1 MMKNTINKITTNFMM
16 KIIITKVTKTS
27 KMDSKKCI
35 TSSFKTRM
43 DLYQTVT
50 TNNTRIKCSIL
61 KTSIS
66 SLNFKCRI
74 LTNSLLKDNLTN
86 NITKL
91 TTQIRMIIIFPKPS
105 THVITSSFTLLR
117 THKTSRW

>member
-16 KIIITKVTKTS
+16 KITITKVTKTS
-27 KMDSKKCI
+27 KMDSKKCT

-105 THVITSSFTLLR
+105 TLVITSSFTLLR
-117 THKTSRW
+117 THKTFRW

>member
-1 MMKNTINKITTNFMM
+1 MKNTINKITTNFMM
-16 KIIITKVTKTS
+16 KITITKVTKTS
-27 KMDSKKCI
+27 KMDSKKCT

-105 THVITSSFTLLR
+105 TPVITSSFTLLR